1 MSHSINYLHSHSGIE
16 REVRMPKFN
25 VLVDARYKNMFLESK
40 PFMYYGTTYYKV
52 NTLEFANKGGV
63 FKNLSR

>member
-1 MSHSINYLHSHSGIE
+1 
-16 REVRMPKFN
+16 MPKFN

-52 NTLEFANKGGV
+52 NTLEFVNKGGV